1 MELYRFFIFGRV
13 QGVFYRKFVS
23 SAAMKRQFRGYVKN
37 LADGSVEVVV
47 ELTDED
53 LEEFMRI
60 LKEGSPLST
69 VENISYEAIAD
80 GELVYDGF
88 EIRY

>member
-1 MELYRFFIFGRV
+1 MELYRFFVFGRV

-37 LADGSVEVVV
+37 LADGSVEAVA

-53 LEEFMRI
+53 LKEFLEI
-60 LKEGSPLST
+60 LKGGSPLST
-69 VENISYEAIAD
+69 VENISYKVIAD

>member
-1 MELYRFFIFGRV
+1 MELYRFLVFGRV
-13 QGVFYRKFVS
+13 QGVYYRKFIS
-23 SAAMKRQFRGYVKN
+23 SAAMKKQFRGYVKN
-37 LADGSVEVVV
+37 LSDGSVEAVA

-53 LEEFMRI
+53 LEEFLKI

-80 GELVYDGF
+80 VDLVYDGF